1 MLRVKL
7 INQRFPRI
15 KFNNLVTDTQAT
27 KHEYFK
33 ALLPAKRWVGA
44 SVDFYNL
51 ARGFISAKTVRF
63 FEIRLRT

>member
-27 KHEYFK
+27 KHDYFI
-33 ALLPAKRWVGA
+33 ALLPVKRSGMAIVKYCGQT
-44 SVDFYNL
+44 
-51 ARGFISAKTVRF
+51 RGFISAKTVRF
-63 FEIRLRT
+63 FEIRL